1 MFFQASKHL
10 PEGTEEKH
18 KNFSQDSRPE
28 SHISYFASVAAV
40 GFAFHNCLLLVLLLW
55 KPSGDD
61 PALFYVISAA
71 WGVCNAI
78 WETLNF
84 SEFSVTHQCN

>member
-1 MFFQASKHL
+1 MF
-10 PEGTEEKH
+10 H
-18 KNFSQDSRPE
+18 KGDALYYCSCHVLFVP
-28 SHISYFASVAAV
+28 VAAV
-40 GFAFHNCLLLVLLLW
+40 GFAFHTCLLLVLLLW

-61 PALFYVISAA
+61 PALFYVIAAA

-84 SEFSVTHQCN
+84 SEF